1 VAKTTTSGSKEIVPP
16 DPRDSNGAFCRWL
29 LEQPPEW
36 PVTIAARAALRVIPL
51 LNRIAHQSDTVL
63 TTLRANAIARSVAR
77 YPEPTLWTEA
87 LADGAAE
94 AAVYNARK
102 AAFAAVSAVDARVAA
117 LTAADVVTSGTLD
130 LVARNAAEAAVFAAR
145 YAADAAAAANSDARA
160 VAAYNAARAADAAVT
175 NVVQDDAK

>member
-1 VAKTTTSGSKEIVPP
+1 M
-16 DPRDSNGAFCRWL
+16 
-29 LEQPPEW
+29 
-36 PVTIAARAALRVIPL
+36 
-51 LNRIAHQSDTVL
+51 

-145 YAADAAAAANSDARA
+145 YAADAANRRRPRRGRLQRGPRPRRTRRRHQCRPGRCEATPWPR
-160 VAAYNAARAADAAVT
+160 
-175 NVVQDDAK
+175 DDFSSACRCGALA